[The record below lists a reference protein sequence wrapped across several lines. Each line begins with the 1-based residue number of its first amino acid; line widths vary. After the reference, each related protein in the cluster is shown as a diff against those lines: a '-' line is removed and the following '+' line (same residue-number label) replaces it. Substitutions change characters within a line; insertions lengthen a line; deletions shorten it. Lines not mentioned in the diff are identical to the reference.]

1 MKVTQTGEGKPITV
15 IIESEREATI
25 LSLALHS
32 RGILREDMPGVE
44 IPEGY
49 IIGLQGMKCEMWCA
63 LDNVYSARDGI
74 FGDRWLRER
83 AVNDQWD

>member
-1 MKVTQTGEGKPITV
+1 VKVTQAGRGKPIT
-15 IIESEREATI
+15 ITIESEREATI

-32 RGILREDMPGVE
+32 RGILREYMQGVE

-49 IIGLQGMKCEMWCA
+49 IIGLQGMKCAMWCA
-63 LDNVYSARDGI
+63 LNDVYSAKDGM

-83 AVNDQWD
+83 AINDQWD